1 MFTRK
6 HAGGAVVIAIAMT
19 AGLARAE
26 GPNLGKPISQVE
38 LAAWDISILPDG
50 SGLPAGN
57 GTPAE
62 GSRVFAQKCA
72 ACHGENG
79 KGGIN
84 AALVSS
90 TSLTGISAAAKTIPN
105 FWPYATTVFDFIRRA
120 MPFQQPKSLTND
132 EVYAVTAFILAQN
145 KLIGDSDTM
154 NAQTLP
160 KVRMPNR
167 DGFIIRFADKI

>member
-6 HAGGAVVIAIAMT
+6 HAGGAAVIAIVMT
-19 AGLARAE
+19 TGLARAE
-26 GPNLGKPISQVE
+26 GPNLGKPISQAE

-50 SGLPAGN
+50 TGLPAGN

-90 TSLTGISAAAKTIPN
+90 APLSGISAAAKTIPN
-105 FWPYATTVFDFIRRA
+105 FWPYATKIFDFLRSA
-120 MPFQQPKSLTND
+120 MTYNSPHSLKDD
-132 EVYAVTAFILAQN
+132 EVYALTAYLLNLN
-145 KLIGDSDTM
+145 KIIGENDVM

-160 KVRMPNR
+160 KVKLPNR
-167 DGFIIRFADKI
+167 DNFIIRFPERI

>member
-6 HAGGAVVIAIAMT
+6 HAGGAAVIAIVMT
-19 AGLARAE
+19 TGLARAE
-26 GPNLGKPISQVE
+26 GPNLGKPISQAE

-50 SGLPAGN
+50 TGLPAGN

-90 TSLTGISAAAKTIPN
+90 APLSGISAAAKTIPN

-145 KLIGDSDTM
+145 KLIGDSETM

>member
-1 MFTRK
+1 
-6 HAGGAVVIAIAMT
+6 
-19 AGLARAE
+19 
-26 GPNLGKPISQVE
+26 
-38 LAAWDISILPDG
+38 
-50 SGLPAGN
+50 
-57 GTPAE
+57 
-62 GSRVFAQKCA
+62 
-72 ACHGENG
+72 
-79 KGGIN
+79 
-84 AALVSS
+84 VSS
-90 TSLTGISAAAKTIPN
+90 APLSGISAAAKTIPN